1 MIIVADTSPINYL
14 VLIREIGLLPSLF
27 GQVIIPPAV
36 WAELHAP
43 GTPQVVREW
52 ADSAPSWL
60 EIRTALFIDPGIKLG
75 IGEVQAICL
84 ASELQADQV
93 LVDDRKARK
102 IALARGLMVA
112 GTLNILEA
120 AALRD
125 MVDLPNAIREL
136 HQTNFRAPA
145 DLVKLL
151 LERDAERKKSAGVSS
166 AQRSGTGK
174 GEGQEAKS
182 KNGVPN

>member
-1 MIIVADTSPINYL
+1 MIIVADTSPLNYL
-14 VLIREIGLLPSLF
+14 VLIREIELLPGLF
-27 GQVIIPPAV
+27 GQVIVPHAV

-43 GTPQVVREW
+43 GTPVVVREW

-60 EIRTALFIDPGIKLG
+60 EIRTPSFIDPGIKLG
-75 IGEVQAICL
+75 VGEAEAICL
-84 ASELQADQV
+84 ASELQADQL

-120 AALRD
+120 AALRE
-125 MVDLPNAIREL
+125 MVDLPSALRRL
-136 HQTNFRAPA
+136 QLTNFRTPV

-151 LERDAERKKSAGVSS
+151 LDRDAERKK
-166 AQRSGTGK
+166 GTP
-174 GEGQEAKS
+174 S
-182 KNGVPN
+182 F